1 MLLMATCSKE
11 PSFSSASESS
21 WLCLE
26 DYRSRS
32 RSMSLLLRWWMV
44 LRPERK
50 YYVLCLSMGLES
62 VS

>member
-1 MLLMATCSKE
+1 MLLMATRSKE

-26 DYRSRS
+26 DYRS